1 MVKALSFRLNS
12 VSTHFLSCLLKRPVK
27 HNFLD
32 IDLTTF
38 LGAGNS
44 GNTSVM
50 RLISFSNLIRF
61 EKSKKN

>member
-1 MVKALSFRLNS
+1 MVKVLSFRLNS

-50 RLISFSNLIRF
+50 RLISFRKAFQFNKI
-61 EKSKKN
+61 